1 MKEVRAFQV
10 GTLVFPTIQEAQQQE
25 IISLMC
31 GEKTAT
37 DSEINAVDWM
47 VSHPDE
53 IVAILTCAPKAA
65 AKRKPRSDIG
75 KKRAAKGSTSAI
87 L

>member
-47 VSHPDE
+47 VAHTDE
-53 IVAILTCAPKAA
+53 IVAILTCQPKSTP
-65 AKRKPRSDIG
+65 RKPRSDIG
-75 KKRAAKGSTSAI
+75 KKRAVKHATPAA